1 MGFRLER
8 VHVWTGEIRDQAG
21 GAASKL
27 AMLSEAG
34 ANFEF
39 VFTRR
44 QADKPGTGV
53 MFVAPIT
60 GPSQVRAA
68 KAAGLSETHEP
79 IVMRVTGDNEA
90 GLAHRL
96 THDWAAASISLQGLS
111 MAVLGG
117 KFVGYIAFDT
127 VADANRAA
135 QVLADISTSG
145 S

>member
-1 MGFRLER
+1 MGFKLER

-27 AMLSEAG
+27 AMLSETG
-34 ANFEF
+34 ANLEF

-44 QADKPGTGV
+44 QPDKPGTGIL
-53 MFVAPIT
+53 FVAPIS
-60 GPSQVRAA
+60 GPNQVRAA

-79 IVMRVTGDNEA
+79 IVMRVAGDNEA

-96 THDWAAASISLQGLS
+96 THDWAAAGISLQGLS

-127 VADANRAA
+127 VADANKAA
-135 QVLADISTSG
+135 QVLADLSTSG